1 MNTILKY
8 GVILSC
14 GGILGL
20 TASWAS
26 EEQKTPREAVE
37 RATSIYTSGISDQE
51 VQGILHRVQG
61 LAQDDHVTSE
71 IKAECFKDVEA
82 VLQRHLS
89 LLARFMEVEKEK
101 ILAENESSRLSQELS
116 LKEQRIQELQKNL
129 DEIMAKGNAENLHLY
144 ENMRSELNRRD
155 QEIADLQKSVE
166 ALKNWRAAA
175 V

>member
-26 EEQKTPREAVE
+26 EEQKTPREV
-37 RATSIYTSGISDQE
+37 
-51 VQGILHRVQG
+51 
-61 LAQDDHVTSE
+61 
-71 IKAECFKDVEA
+71 

-116 LKEQRIQELQKNL
+116 LKEQRIQEIQKNL

-166 ALKNWRAAA
+166 ALKNWRTAA